1 MMAFAVKEPVNHPD
15 WIFETK
21 LDGFRAIAV
30 IDSAGK
36 ARLWSRNRL
45 PLEPKIPV
53 ALNAVDQ
60 LKLRSTI
67 LDGEI
72 VALDAEGIPRF
83 QLLHAVAR
91 VVRTEIFSG
100 ISGRIC

>member
-1 MMAFAVKEPVNHPD
+1 MV
-15 WIFETK
+15 
-21 LDGFRAIAV
+21 
-30 IDSAGK
+30 
-36 ARLWSRNRL
+36 
-45 PLEPKIPV
+45 
-53 ALNAVDQ
+53 LNAVDQ

-72 VALDAEGIPRF
+72 VALDAEGIPLF